1 MSQVVNI
8 KVQELIKHGYENFH
22 EWNSLPENVYIC
34 RANRFLKVSASKYA
48 NPFLFKDHDRKTALK
63 LYEDYL
69 RKSPW
74 LIKSIKELDKKN
86 LGCFCFPLPCHG
98 DIIIK
103 ILNELVS
110 KTFFQTLF
118 TVSFIIKL
126 FMGKNLSLKPRK
138 YPCIL
143 E

>member
-8 KVQELIKHGYENFH
+8 KVQELRKQGYKDFN
-22 EWNSLPENVYIC
+22 EWNSLPENVYIG

-48 NPFLFKDHDRKTALK
+48 NPFLLKDYDRKTVLK

-98 DIIIK
+98 DILIK
-103 ILNELVS
+103 ILKELVS
-110 KTFFQTLF
+110 KYIF
-118 TVSFIIKL
+118 KL
-126 FMGKNLSLKPRK
+126 YLLSALSSNFSREKT
-138 YPCIL
+138 
-143 E
+143 